1 MWREKWETW
10 WCVIILWSAETN
22 GLLTR
27 SHHHIITCGSRE
39 TRDTATREIIEA
51 SICCVLYRWEP
62 PHHPHMMT
70 SADTTTATTCSTPVH
85 YWILS
90 APLRAELDREALICF
105 ISLVSKHSHLQ
116 LIESLKHSSLSTIL
130 RLELWHKIWYRGALQ
145 MHQVPVGLSRPL

>member
-1 MWREKWETW
+1 MWRVKWETW

-62 PHHPHMMT
+62 PPTYDVT

-85 YWILS
+85 YWPLS
-90 APLRAELDREALICF
+90 APLRALICF

-130 RLELWHKIWYRGALQ
+130 RLELWHKINQRDYRRLADASSSSGSVC
-145 MHQVPVGLSRPL
+145 HCRTPH